1 MTEDPGSPP
10 PDETF
15 SEVQSDHGAGDSVE
29 RVVEPHG
36 GIAER
41 ADGDETLLMELGV
54 FPQLLGLSTGMED
67 AIPRPSRQALE
78 LLINP
83 AVSLAIDL
91 IIDHASHCHR
101 PATCP
106 HIPAPLRPFAKM
118 RRPALNRNRDLIART
133 LLQFPNH
140 DLTNRVRNRFFE
152 IDQSR
157 DDHEEFVQSI
167 ESGAILTA
175 GGLRDLLSDSP
186 QENAQ
191 RLGTLLWA
199 RGLHEPRE
207 YAFFELLR
215 LIAHEPPGASEP
227 KQEIAAVQPSRGEKR
242 RERKDQQQ
250 RIKALEAE
258 ISDLKRDRRRQA
270 EARRTAEEA
279 RTQANEELAAAR
291 TQIEELSQQIE
302 TGERNLRFARAD
314 AQSAA
319 KDLAKASDAASAAR
333 ELGRDAQAE
342 RDTIEQARSLAV
354 RELAIR
360 RREIEVLGAKLQAIP
375 TGKHAVHAFLEEE
388 DQRIETALTIAPTG
402 IERERA
408 AKEHALHKKLEEAFK
423 AAYPEFIPPR
433 PVLRTEP
440 ARLELTPLGG
450 ADEIGRSAYFLSI
463 ADYSILIDCG
473 IKVGKD
479 DLDEIAPRID
489 GIEHIDAIVLTHA
502 HTDHLGWLPAL
513 VHRFPDVDIYCTPET
528 AELVPIMLDDCQRHH
543 FAMMHRLKERSAYS
557 SEGYEV
563 TDPYEPEDVRVVE
576 DLLVA
581 LPYGEVENFPSSDL
595 RLTFFR
601 AGHVLGAAS
610 ALIEGEGRRV
620 LMGGDISDETQL
632 TVGAARWSD
641 IDEVDLL
648 VLESTYGDKSRDPL
662 VEQHRRL
669 VEFVAGTVSRN
680 GSVILPCFGLGR
692 GQEVALLLA
701 QAMERGDLPPVSVW
715 IDGMI
720 RKINRV
726 YERHCPTFSL
736 PRENFFEV
744 EAVHD
749 RLYAIEEAQRQPTLI
764 VTTSG
769 MLAGGPAV
777 EYARALLPD
786 ARNRIVL
793 TGYQD
798 EGNPGRALLNLTKE
812 GSSARKIYVPN
823 EEGEPIEIV
832 AAAPA
837 ELFQLSAHADQT
849 GLVESA
855 VGTRPRHIVL
865 VHGDPDRQRPLS
877 GRLQS
882 ELPGATV
889 EYGSLR
895 TFGLR

>member
-1 MTEDPGSPP
+1 MKESPGSPT
-10 PDETF
+10 PDETA
-15 SEVQSDHGAGDSVE
+15 SEGPSGNGAGFT
-29 RVVEPHG
+29 G
-36 GIAER
+36 ER
-41 ADGDETLLMELGV
+41 ADEPDCSVAKGVGSDETLLVESGV
-54 FPQLLGLSTGMED
+54 FPQLLGLSTGTED
-67 AIPRPSRQALE
+67 ALPRPSRQALE
-78 LLINP
+78 LLIGP
-83 AVSLAIDL
+83 AVNIAIDF
-91 IIDHASHCHR
+91 IIAHAAECHR

-118 RRPALNRNRDLIART
+118 RRPALNSNRDLIART
-133 LLQFPNH
+133 LLQFPKH
-140 DLTNRVRNRFFE
+140 DLAIRVRTRFFD
-152 IDQSR
+152 IDKSMGGH
-157 DDHEEFVQSI
+157 DKFVQSI
-167 ESGAILTA
+167 ESGALLTA
-175 GGLRDLLSDSP
+175 DGLRGLLSDNP
-186 QENAQ
+186 QRNAQ

-199 RGLHEPRE
+199 RGLEEPRE
-207 YAFFELLR
+207 RTFFELLR
-215 LIAHEPPGASEP
+215 LIAHEPPGFPEP
-227 KQEIAAVQPSRGEKR
+227 TQEIRPAEPSRGEKR

-250 RIKALEAE
+250 RIKALEGE
-258 ISDLKRDRRRQA
+258 ISDLKRDRRKHA
-270 EARRTAEEA
+270 EARRSAEDA
-279 RTQANEELAAAR
+279 RTQTKDELAAA
-291 TQIEELSQQIE
+291 QAEIEDLSRRIE
-302 TGERNLRFARAD
+302 TSERDLRFARGE
-314 AQSAA
+314 AQGAT
-319 KDLAKASDAASAAR
+319 KDLGKATEAAAAAR
-333 ELGRDAQAE
+333 QLAKEAQAE
-342 RDTIEQARSLAV
+342 RDEIEQARSLAV

-360 RREIEVLGAKLQAIP
+360 RREIEVLGTKLRAIP

-388 DQRIETALTIAPTG
+388 ERRIEMAIDIASTG

-408 AKEHALHKKLEEAFK
+408 AKEHALHKKLEDAFK

-489 GIEHIDAIVLTHA
+489 AIEHIDSIVLTHA

-557 SEGYEV
+557 SDVFEV
-563 TDPYEPEDVRVVE
+563 ADPYEPEDVRLVE

-581 LPYGEVENFPSSDL
+581 LPYGEVENFPASDL
-595 RLTFFR
+595 RLTFVR

-620 LMGGDISDETQL
+620 LMGGDISNETQL
-632 TVGAARWSD
+632 TVGAAHWSD
-641 IDEVDLL
+641 IAEVDLL
-648 VLESTYGDKSRDPL
+648 VLESTYGNKPRNPL
-662 VEQHRRL
+662 VEQQRSL
-669 VEFVAGTVSRN
+669 VEFVAETVSRQ

-701 QAMERGDLPPVSVW
+701 QAMERGDLPRVSVW

-736 PRENFFEV
+736 PPENFIEV

-749 RLYAIEEAQRQPTLI
+749 RVYAIEEAQRQPTLI

-798 EGNPGRALLNLTKE
+798 EGNPGHALLNLTKQ
-812 GSSARKIYVPN
+812 GSGARKIYVPN
-823 EEGEPIEIV
+823 QEGEPMEIT

-849 GLVESA
+849 GLVGSA
-855 VGTRPRHIVL
+855 VETGPRHVVL
-865 VHGDPDRQRPLS
+865 VHGDPERQRPL
-877 GRLQS
+877 GERLRA
-882 ELPGATV
+882 ELPGSTI

-895 TFGLR
+895 TFAFR